1 MRSLNECLGD
11 GRSIPI
17 EYAKDG
23 LLSDINE
30 TCLHEPSKD
39 EIIRVERE
47 RAESAA
53 KQCANEVSKR
63 YEGKP
68 CMGTSIH
75 SRTPAYLEH
84 RHSSC
89 YFKAN

>member
-47 RAESAA
+47 RELRVLPNNVPMKSASA
-53 KQCANEVSKR
+53 MN
-63 YEGKP
+63 
-68 CMGTSIH
+68 
-75 SRTPAYLEH
+75 
-84 RHSSC
+84 
-89 YFKAN
+89 